1 MTQRRRPSG
10 GRRALRGNVTDFD
23 LATMSV
29 GAARKGPASEKLNES
44 KCFSC
49 SPDVTKILPHV
60 RFASAEVAASFRSLH
75 NVVDHAPGLAISL
88 GNTT

>member
-1 MTQRRRPSG
+1 M
-10 GRRALRGNVTDFD
+10 RANV
-23 LATMSV
+23 
-29 GAARKGPASEKLNES
+29 
-44 KCFSC
+44 FSC

-75 NVVDHAPGLAISL
+75 NVGDHIAPGLAISL